1 MGGSDAR
8 RCFPS
13 WLAFPILG
21 LAAGQG
27 FNHLAGKLVGFG
39 GKLEGSRRS
48 TPESQLSVLACW
60 RAFKPWPARGLALAD
75 GLVVDLE
82 GLQDLGFADSG
93 ACPAHRQGD
102 APSLL
107 PSPANNIDFNSMT
120 GGAAVPRSVSAQRQ
134 GKEAHRCRCDLRKAI
149 PSILRLAVRRRS
161 RTRLFVAAKSPL
173 RVP

>member
-1 MGGSDAR
+1 MGGRARSAR
-8 RCFPS
+8 RSCYWVDPTHADAFRHR
-13 WLAFPILG
+13 LAFPILG

-107 PSPANNIDFNSMT
+107 PSPANNIDFNSMAS
-120 GGAAVPRSVSAQRQ
+120 GAAVPRSVCPAT
-134 GKEAHRCRCDLRKAI
+134 GKRKRI
-149 PSILRLAVRRRS
+149 GAVVTFAKQFHQFSSRR
-161 RTRLFVAAKSPL
+161 FAV
-173 RVP
+173 